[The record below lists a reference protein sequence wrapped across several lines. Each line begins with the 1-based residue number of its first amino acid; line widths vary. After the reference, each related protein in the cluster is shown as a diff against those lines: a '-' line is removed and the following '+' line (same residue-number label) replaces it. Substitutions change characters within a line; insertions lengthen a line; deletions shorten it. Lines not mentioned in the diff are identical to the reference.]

1 MGGLLDGQ
9 KVSKTV
15 KARLTENADDYTW
28 TAATIGAMNGA
39 SYQLATQRPVMSI
52 GGFNGT
58 DPAPTLAQFKEYV
71 RDGKIH
77 YFIGG
82 DGPGGGDRRGGTS
95 GITDWVEKHY
105 TKVKIGETTLYDLTR
120 EKQ

>member
-1 MGGLLDGQ
+1 
-9 KVSKTV
+9 
-15 KARLTENADDYTW
+15 
-28 TAATIGAMNGA
+28 
-39 SYQLATQRPVMSI
+39 MSI
-52 GGFNGT
+52 GGFNGS
-58 DPAPTLAQFKEYV
+58 DPAPTSAQFKEYV
-71 RDGKIH
+71 RDGEIH

-95 GITDWVEKHY
+95 GIADWVEKHY